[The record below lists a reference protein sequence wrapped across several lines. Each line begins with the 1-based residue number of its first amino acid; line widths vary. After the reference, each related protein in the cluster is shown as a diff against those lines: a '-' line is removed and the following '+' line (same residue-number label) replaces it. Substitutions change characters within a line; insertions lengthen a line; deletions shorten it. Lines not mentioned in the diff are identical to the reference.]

1 MIVHDED
8 DLLVSSSSA
17 YCTSTTC
24 TYSQY
29 AATPVPVVEWRR
41 GVEWLRRRILEIM
54 SGFILCIVHTYGF
67 SRIFDDVFVEVKLES
82 SDFISIVKS

>member
-1 MIVHDED
+1 MLITIKTISRD
-8 DLLVSSSSA
+8 
-17 YCTSTTC
+17 YYST
-24 TYSQY
+24 
-29 AATPVPVVEWRR
+29 
-41 GVEWLRRRILEIM
+41 GVLEIM